1 MPNWKDNDYA
11 DGWRRDD
18 HTGRMKAV
26 PGEGLTK
33 DEFDALE
40 RGQLDWEESS
50 PVKDGVKGVTDAV
63 GNVVRKG
70 ADKARDVRNY
80 ADMYNYLK
88 RQVDAIGQETDEQ
101 KAARERRERRTMWL
115 SHLADGLGTF
125 HTAYSHAAGV
135 QPMAL
140 TNMSDKA
147 RAIYDRAL
155 ARRQGDEERRL
166 RYLQMMDNMRR
177 QAKQDEYNNQ
187 LMEWRRDDLER
198 KKVNDGLAVRKQD
211 WLEKYQQDT
220 LDIKK
225 EQLEIDR
232 QYKAGLIS
240 KMERDAYSRELSAQ
254 AAILR
259 AQNAGQGKGSQSQ
272 YHNGWTETWER
283 DNRGRPV
290 KHTRTPNN
298 GNNGG
303 STNNGSGGKTSDNTP
318 PGRREKTQNNA
329 SQNKNANKNA
339 NNTPPSRRS

>member
-1 MPNWKDNDYA
+1 MPDKKKTFIDPPYLDYQS
-11 DGWRRDD
+11 GVGNYPP
-18 HTGRMKAV
+18 GRVTAT
-26 PGEGLTK
+26 PGEGLT
-33 DEFDALE
+33 ERQYDAFE
-40 RGQLDWEESS
+40 QGRLDWEDRDPNEEARKA
-50 PVKDGVKGVTDAV
+50 VDGALRISKSLHKGGGKTVPDAGSV
-63 GNVVRKG
+63 SGY
-70 ADKARDVRNY
+70 DDIY
-80 ADMYNYLK
+80 DYLK
-88 RQVDAIGQETDEQ
+88 RQADAIGQETDEQ

-147 RAIYDRAL
+147 RAIYERAL

-254 AAILR
+254 AAMFR
-259 AQNAGQGKGSQSQ
+259 AQNAGKGKGSQSQ

-303 STNNGSGGKTSDNTP
+303 GGKEQKRSNPMGGSDS
-318 PGRREKTQNNA
+318 G
-329 SQNKNANKNA
+329 NKGKRPN
-339 NNTPPSRRS
+339 PMG